1 MAQLHN
7 VLLVH
12 NYYRIPGGEDTVVAN
27 EKALLEEHGHKV
39 VTYFRRNEEISS
51 LPLWRKVLLPFTSI
65 FSLRTYREVRS
76 IIRREKIDVVH
87 VHNWLALVS
96 PAVYYAALSCGV
108 PVVQTAH
115 NYRLQCPE
123 GSFFRR
129 GSICTDCVQHGLR
142 CSLRHRCYRNSF
154 VQTLVCVLSLRI
166 HRLTGIYRKLHYVC
180 MTGFNRRKLEEANEA
195 AGKELFCPQRMHE
208 KPHFT
213 FADTASAPA
222 AEPGTY
228 LFIGRVERIKGM
240 QVLIDAFSRMPERH
254 LVVAGTGTAYE
265 EYVAEAAERG
275 CSNISFVGFQNR
287 EQLRALRAR
296 SKAVIVPSQYYEPFG
311 MVIIEAYAQ
320 GLPVLAGRVGGFPLL
335 VREGKTG
342 LLFTYDSAEA
352 LCAAVQ
358 QFESA
363 EGVDWAAETRAEY
376 EANYTP
382 EANYRRLLAIYDAAV
397 ADVAPPRAD

>member
-1 MAQLHN
+1 MERKLK

-12 NYYRIPGGEDTVVAN
+12 NYYRIPGGEDTVAAN
-27 EKALLEEHGHKV
+27 EKALLEQHGHEV

-51 LPLWRKVLLPFTSI
+51 MSLLGKLMLPLTSI
-65 FSLRTYREVRS
+65 FNPRTYREVRR
-76 IIRREKIDVVH
+76 IIREQNIDVVH

-96 PAVYYAALSCGV
+96 PAVYYAAQSCGV
-108 PVVQTAH
+108 PVVQTTH

-129 GSICTDCVQHGLR
+129 GQICTDCVQHGLR
-142 CSLRHRCYRNSF
+142 CSLRHRCYRNSLA
-154 VQTLVCVLSLRI
+154 QTLVCVLSLRI

-195 AGKELFCPQRMHE
+195 AGRELFCPQRMHE

-213 FADTASAPA
+213 FAEAAPAPA
-222 AEPGTY
+222 AAERDTY

-240 QVLIDAFSRMPERH
+240 QVLIDAFAAMPDRH
-254 LVVAGTGTAYE
+254 LVVAGTGLAYD
-265 EYVAEAAERG
+265 EYAAAAKERG
-275 CSNISFVGFQNR
+275 CSNITFAGFQNR
-287 EQLRALRAR
+287 EQLRGLMARA
-296 SKAVIVPSQYYEPFG
+296 KAVIVPSQYYEPFG

-335 VREGKTG
+335 VKEGKTG
-342 LLFTYDSAEA
+342 LLFTYDSADA
-352 LCAAVQ
+352 LCEAVQ
-358 QFESA
+358 RFETT

-382 EANYRRLLAIYDAAV
+382 EANYRRLIAVYEAAL
-397 ADVAPPRAD
+397 ADVPS